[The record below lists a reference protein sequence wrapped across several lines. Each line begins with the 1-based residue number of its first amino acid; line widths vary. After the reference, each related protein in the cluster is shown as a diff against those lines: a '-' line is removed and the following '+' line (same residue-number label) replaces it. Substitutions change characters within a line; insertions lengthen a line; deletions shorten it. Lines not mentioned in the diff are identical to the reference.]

1 MFRHVAFFT
10 KNLKYLS
17 FLSEKLGKRSSP
29 FLSFFLNPVFQTI
42 SILEERWMMVSLY
55 ILTVVLFITNIMF
68 SLFLF
73 RRRSIETKRRELKS
87 MLDDFRRER
96 DEVISI
102 ISSSDKERW
111 LRFYSSLFFSLLSI
125 SSCL

>member
-1 MFRHVAFFT
+1 
-10 KNLKYLS
+10 
-17 FLSEKLGKRSSP
+17 
-29 FLSFFLNPVFQTI
+29 
-42 SILEERWMMVSLY
+42 MMVSLY

-96 DEVISI
+96 DEVITI
-102 ISSSDKERW
+102 ISSRDKER
-111 LRFYSSLFFSLLSI
+111 
-125 SSCL
+125 

>member
-1 MFRHVAFFT
+1 
-10 KNLKYLS
+10 
-17 FLSEKLGKRSSP
+17 
-29 FLSFFLNPVFQTI
+29 
-42 SILEERWMMVSLY
+42 MVSLY

-73 RRRSIETKRRELKS
+73 RRRSIETKRRELTS

-102 ISSSDKERW
+102 ISSRDEER
-111 LRFYSSLFFSLLSI
+111 
-125 SSCL
+125 

>member
-1 MFRHVAFFT
+1 
-10 KNLKYLS
+10 
-17 FLSEKLGKRSSP
+17 
-29 FLSFFLNPVFQTI
+29 
-42 SILEERWMMVSLY
+42 MMVSLY

-102 ISSSDKERW
+102 ISSRDEER
-111 LRFYSSLFFSLLSI
+111 
-125 SSCL
+125 

>member
-1 MFRHVAFFT
+1 MKDLPLVKDISTQLISLRRWVFHCLSQWHYFFRKPW
-10 KNLKYLS
+10 KNVYS
-17 FLSEKLGKRSSP
+17 FPPIFSISI
-29 FLSFFLNPVFQTI
+29 FQTI
-42 SILEERWMMVSLY
+42 CILVERWMMVSLY
-55 ILTVVLFITNIMF
+55 ILIVVLFITNIMF

-102 ISSSDKERW
+102 ISSRDKER
-111 LRFYSSLFFSLLSI
+111 
-125 SSCL
+125 

>member
-1 MFRHVAFFT
+1 
-10 KNLKYLS
+10 
-17 FLSEKLGKRSSP
+17 
-29 FLSFFLNPVFQTI
+29 
-42 SILEERWMMVSLY
+42 MMVSLY

-102 ISSSDKERW
+102 ISSRDKEG
-111 LRFYSSLFFSLLSI
+111 
-125 SSCL
+125 

>member
-1 MFRHVAFFT
+1 
-10 KNLKYLS
+10 
-17 FLSEKLGKRSSP
+17 
-29 FLSFFLNPVFQTI
+29 
-42 SILEERWMMVSLY
+42 MMVSLY
-55 ILTVVLFITNIMF
+55 ILIVVLFVTNIMF

-102 ISSSDKERW
+102 ISSRDKER
-111 LRFYSSLFFSLLSI
+111 
-125 SSCL
+125 

>member
-1 MFRHVAFFT
+1 
-10 KNLKYLS
+10 
-17 FLSEKLGKRSSP
+17 
-29 FLSFFLNPVFQTI
+29 
-42 SILEERWMMVSLY
+42 MVSLY
-55 ILTVVLFITNIMF
+55 ILIVVLFVTNIMF

-102 ISSSDKERW
+102 ISSRDKER
-111 LRFYSSLFFSLLSI
+111 
-125 SSCL
+125 

>member
-1 MFRHVAFFT
+1 
-10 KNLKYLS
+10 
-17 FLSEKLGKRSSP
+17 
-29 FLSFFLNPVFQTI
+29 
-42 SILEERWMMVSLY
+42 MVSLY

-102 ISSSDKERW
+102 ISSRDEER
-111 LRFYSSLFFSLLSI
+111 
-125 SSCL
+125 

>member
-1 MFRHVAFFT
+1 
-10 KNLKYLS
+10 
-17 FLSEKLGKRSSP
+17 
-29 FLSFFLNPVFQTI
+29 
-42 SILEERWMMVSLY
+42 MMVSLY
-55 ILTVVLFITNIMF
+55 ILTVVLFITNLMF

-102 ISSSDKERW
+102 ISSRDEER
-111 LRFYSSLFFSLLSI
+111 
-125 SSCL
+125 

>member
-1 MFRHVAFFT
+1 
-10 KNLKYLS
+10 
-17 FLSEKLGKRSSP
+17 
-29 FLSFFLNPVFQTI
+29 
-42 SILEERWMMVSLY
+42 MMVSLY
-55 ILTVVLFITNIMF
+55 ILIVVLFITNIMF

-102 ISSSDKERW
+102 ISSRDEER
-111 LRFYSSLFFSLLSI
+111 
-125 SSCL
+125 

>member
-1 MFRHVAFFT
+1 
-10 KNLKYLS
+10 
-17 FLSEKLGKRSSP
+17 
-29 FLSFFLNPVFQTI
+29 
-42 SILEERWMMVSLY
+42 MMVSLY

-73 RRRSIETKRRELKS
+73 RRRLIETKRRELKS

-102 ISSSDKERW
+102 ISSRDEER
-111 LRFYSSLFFSLLSI
+111 
-125 SSCL
+125 

>member
-1 MFRHVAFFT
+1 
-10 KNLKYLS
+10 
-17 FLSEKLGKRSSP
+17 
-29 FLSFFLNPVFQTI
+29 
-42 SILEERWMMVSLY
+42 MMVSLY

-73 RRRSIETKRRELKS
+73 RRRSTETKRRELKS

-102 ISSSDKERW
+102 ISSRDEER
-111 LRFYSSLFFSLLSI
+111 
-125 SSCL
+125 

>member
-1 MFRHVAFFT
+1 
-10 KNLKYLS
+10 
-17 FLSEKLGKRSSP
+17 
-29 FLSFFLNPVFQTI
+29 
-42 SILEERWMMVSLY
+42 MMVSLY
-55 ILTVVLFITNIMF
+55 ILTVVLFIINIMF

-102 ISSSDKERW
+102 ISNRDEER
-111 LRFYSSLFFSLLSI
+111 
-125 SSCL
+125 

>member
-1 MFRHVAFFT
+1 
-10 KNLKYLS
+10 
-17 FLSEKLGKRSSP
+17 
-29 FLSFFLNPVFQTI
+29 
-42 SILEERWMMVSLY
+42 MVSLY
-55 ILTVVLFITNIMF
+55 ILTVVLFVTNIMF

-102 ISSSDKERW
+102 ISSRDEER
-111 LRFYSSLFFSLLSI
+111 
-125 SSCL
+125 

>member
-1 MFRHVAFFT
+1 M
-10 KNLKYLS
+10 
-17 FLSEKLGKRSSP
+17 
-29 FLSFFLNPVFQTI
+29 I
-42 SILEERWMMVSLY
+42 VSLY

-102 ISSSDKERW
+102 ISSRDKER
-111 LRFYSSLFFSLLSI
+111 
-125 SSCL
+125 

>member
-1 MFRHVAFFT
+1 
-10 KNLKYLS
+10 
-17 FLSEKLGKRSSP
+17 
-29 FLSFFLNPVFQTI
+29 
-42 SILEERWMMVSLY
+42 MMVSLY
-55 ILTVVLFITNIMF
+55 ILIVVLFVTNIMF

-102 ISSSDKERW
+102 ISSRDEER
-111 LRFYSSLFFSLLSI
+111 
-125 SSCL
+125 

>member
-1 MFRHVAFFT
+1 
-10 KNLKYLS
+10 
-17 FLSEKLGKRSSP
+17 
-29 FLSFFLNPVFQTI
+29 
-42 SILEERWMMVSLY
+42 MMVSLY
-55 ILTVVLFITNIMF
+55 IHVVVLFVTNIMF

-102 ISSSDKERW
+102 ISSRDEER
-111 LRFYSSLFFSLLSI
+111 
-125 SSCL
+125 

>member
-1 MFRHVAFFT
+1 
-10 KNLKYLS
+10 
-17 FLSEKLGKRSSP
+17 
-29 FLSFFLNPVFQTI
+29 
-42 SILEERWMMVSLY
+42 MMVSLY
-55 ILTVVLFITNIMF
+55 ILTVVLFVTNIMF

-102 ISSSDKERW
+102 ISSRDKER
-111 LRFYSSLFFSLLSI
+111 
-125 SSCL
+125 

>member
-1 MFRHVAFFT
+1 
-10 KNLKYLS
+10 
-17 FLSEKLGKRSSP
+17 
-29 FLSFFLNPVFQTI
+29 
-42 SILEERWMMVSLY
+42 MMVSLY
-55 ILTVVLFITNIMF
+55 ILTVVLFITNILF

-102 ISSSDKERW
+102 ISSRDEER
-111 LRFYSSLFFSLLSI
+111 
-125 SSCL
+125 

>member
-1 MFRHVAFFT
+1 
-10 KNLKYLS
+10 
-17 FLSEKLGKRSSP
+17 
-29 FLSFFLNPVFQTI
+29 
-42 SILEERWMMVSLY
+42 MMVSLY
-55 ILTVVLFITNIMF
+55 ILTVVLFITNIVF

-102 ISSSDKERW
+102 ISSRDEER
-111 LRFYSSLFFSLLSI
+111 
-125 SSCL
+125 

>member
-1 MFRHVAFFT
+1 M
-10 KNLKYLS
+10 
-17 FLSEKLGKRSSP
+17 
-29 FLSFFLNPVFQTI
+29 I
-42 SILEERWMMVSLY
+42 VSLY
-55 ILTVVLFITNIMF
+55 ILTVVLFITNILF

-102 ISSSDKERW
+102 ISSRDEER
-111 LRFYSSLFFSLLSI
+111 
-125 SSCL
+125 

>member
-1 MFRHVAFFT
+1 
-10 KNLKYLS
+10 
-17 FLSEKLGKRSSP
+17 
-29 FLSFFLNPVFQTI
+29 
-42 SILEERWMMVSLY
+42 MVSLY

-102 ISSSDKERW
+102 ISSRDKER
-111 LRFYSSLFFSLLSI
+111 
-125 SSCL
+125 

>member
-1 MFRHVAFFT
+1 
-10 KNLKYLS
+10 
-17 FLSEKLGKRSSP
+17 
-29 FLSFFLNPVFQTI
+29 
-42 SILEERWMMVSLY
+42 MMVSLY
-55 ILTVVLFITNIMF
+55 ILTVVLFITNLMF

-102 ISSSDKERW
+102 ISSRDKER
-111 LRFYSSLFFSLLSI
+111 
-125 SSCL
+125 

>member
-1 MFRHVAFFT
+1 
-10 KNLKYLS
+10 
-17 FLSEKLGKRSSP
+17 
-29 FLSFFLNPVFQTI
+29 
-42 SILEERWMMVSLY
+42 MMVSLY
-55 ILTVVLFITNIMF
+55 ILTVVLFITNIVF

-102 ISSSDKERW
+102 ISSRDKER
-111 LRFYSSLFFSLLSI
+111 
-125 SSCL
+125 

>member
-1 MFRHVAFFT
+1 
-10 KNLKYLS
+10 
-17 FLSEKLGKRSSP
+17 
-29 FLSFFLNPVFQTI
+29 
-42 SILEERWMMVSLY
+42 MMVSLY
-55 ILTVVLFITNIMF
+55 ILIVVLFVTNIMF

-102 ISSSDKERW
+102 ISSMGEER
-111 LRFYSSLFFSLLSI
+111 
-125 SSCL
+125 

>member
-1 MFRHVAFFT
+1 M
-10 KNLKYLS
+10 L
-17 FLSEKLGKRSSP
+17 
-29 FLSFFLNPVFQTI
+29 
-42 SILEERWMMVSLY
+42 VSLY

-102 ISSSDKERW
+102 ISSRDEER
-111 LRFYSSLFFSLLSI
+111 
-125 SSCL
+125 

>member
-1 MFRHVAFFT
+1 
-10 KNLKYLS
+10 
-17 FLSEKLGKRSSP
+17 
-29 FLSFFLNPVFQTI
+29 
-42 SILEERWMMVSLY
+42 MMVSLY
-55 ILTVVLFITNIMF
+55 ILTVVLFIKNIMF

-102 ISSSDKERW
+102 ISSRDEER
-111 LRFYSSLFFSLLSI
+111 
-125 SSCL
+125 

>member
-1 MFRHVAFFT
+1 M
-10 KNLKYLS
+10 KDLP
-17 FLSEKLGKRSSP
+17 LGKDISTQLISETLGFSLSASVAPFLLKTLENRSSP

-102 ISSSDKERW
+102 ISSRDEER
-111 LRFYSSLFFSLLSI
+111 
-125 SSCL
+125 

>member
-1 MFRHVAFFT
+1 M
-10 KNLKYLS
+10 
-17 FLSEKLGKRSSP
+17 
-29 FLSFFLNPVFQTI
+29 I
-42 SILEERWMMVSLY
+42 VSLY

-102 ISSSDKERW
+102 ISSRDEER
-111 LRFYSSLFFSLLSI
+111 
-125 SSCL
+125 

>member
-1 MFRHVAFFT
+1 
-10 KNLKYLS
+10 
-17 FLSEKLGKRSSP
+17 
-29 FLSFFLNPVFQTI
+29 
-42 SILEERWMMVSLY
+42 MVPLY
-55 ILTVVLFITNIMF
+55 ILIVVLFITNIMF

-102 ISSSDKERW
+102 ISSRDEER
-111 LRFYSSLFFSLLSI
+111 
-125 SSCL
+125 

>member
-1 MFRHVAFFT
+1 
-10 KNLKYLS
+10 
-17 FLSEKLGKRSSP
+17 
-29 FLSFFLNPVFQTI
+29 
-42 SILEERWMMVSLY
+42 MMVSLY

-102 ISSSDKERW
+102 ISSRDKER
-111 LRFYSSLFFSLLSI
+111 
-125 SSCL
+125 

>member
-1 MFRHVAFFT
+1 
-10 KNLKYLS
+10 
-17 FLSEKLGKRSSP
+17 
-29 FLSFFLNPVFQTI
+29 
-42 SILEERWMMVSLY
+42 MMVYLY
-55 ILTVVLFITNIMF
+55 ILTVVLFVTNIVF

-102 ISSSDKERW
+102 ISSRDEER
-111 LRFYSSLFFSLLSI
+111 
-125 SSCL
+125 